1 MRLRRDGKECRLRSS
16 KVCLAGS
23 FEEVDHLRTVMP
35 ILTMIGSVQQALQ
48 FLVFWPA
55 IPAISRKRHRMVY
68 LMCVK
73 KVNVIVYISISLS
86 QCVCTAARAALTK
99 RTIGNIKSM
108 KVPNGLLILIS
119 ACLYRSAR
127 SCASHILRCGAV

>member
-1 MRLRRDGKECRLRSS
+1 MPAEQNCGEGAREQGGEGGREGGLRLRRDGKECRLRSS

-55 IPAISRKRHRMVY
+55 IPAISR
-68 LMCVK
+68 
-73 KVNVIVYISISLS
+73 
-86 QCVCTAARAALTK
+86 
-99 RTIGNIKSM
+99 
-108 KVPNGLLILIS
+108 
-119 ACLYRSAR
+119 
-127 SCASHILRCGAV
+127 